1 MRTRTNAL
9 HLVALSLLAACQAN
23 PDPSLTERTDIEA
36 IESLHVLRLEA
47 AKAIDVDAFMGFLTD
62 DAVMMP
68 PDAPA
73 ITGHDALRA
82 YWEEAIQAFE
92 FDVKKS
98 SSNVTLIGD
107 WAFEDYTYELT
118 LTPRAGGPSMSESGK
133 GMFVYRR
140 GADGQWRI
148 ARDVWNHDAP

>member
-1 MRTRTNAL
+1 MRLRTNAL
-9 HLVALSLLAACQAN
+9 HLVALTLLAACQAN
-23 PDPSLTERTDIEA
+23 PDPTLVEVTDIEA
-36 IESLHVLRLEA
+36 IESLHALRLEA
-47 AKAIDVDAFMGFLTD
+47 ATAIDLDAFMRFITD

-73 ITGHDALRA
+73 IAGLEALRA

-92 FDVKKS
+92 FDVKKPS
-98 SSNVTLIGD
+98 RSVTLIGD

-118 LTPRAGGPSMSESGK
+118 LTPRAGGQPFTESGK

-148 ARDVWNHDAP
+148 ARDVWNHDTP